1 MIPSTN
7 STYKKF
13 NINFCIRLNSGFAEL
28 RLDTIRMQGVK
39 FCRTLVGPTPTA
51 RRGDRAAARSRA
63 GTQTA
68 AERGRARNIIAAKEQ
83 RGAQLGQGHR

>member
-1 MIPSTN
+1 
-7 STYKKF
+7 
-13 NINFCIRLNSGFAEL
+13 
-28 RLDTIRMQGVK
+28 MQGVK

-83 RGAQLGQGHR
+83 RGAQLGQGHNATQLRPKAFFWTTAAKTFPSFTFIMM